1 MARQNNASY
10 EGQGQ
15 RKVKQVTALDIY
27 PIGAIYLS
35 INPENPSNI
44 FGGTWKLLAPGRTLV
59 CIDTGQQEFNQAGKT
74 GGTKTNQYTH
84 THSTK
89 DHALTVAELPSHSH
103 DFTDQ
108 VLSVNRNAITGAYD
122 TPSSNYGFQN
132 TTGSWF
138 AGWYKGTD
146 TSTQNTGNSKA
157 HNHGDVS
164 DVKQSISTLQPYF
177 TCYMWIRTS

>member
-59 CIDTGQQEFNQAGKT
+59 CIDTDQQEFNQAGKT
-74 GGTKTNQYTH
+74 GGTKTNQYP
-84 THSTK
+84 HS
-89 DHALTVAELPSHSH
+89 DPSE
-103 DFTDQ
+103 
-108 VLSVNRNAITGAYD
+108 
-122 TPSSNYGFQN
+122 GFSICFLYVQ
-132 TTGSWF
+132 
-138 AGWYKGTD
+138 
-146 TSTQNTGNSKA
+146 TST
-157 HNHGDVS
+157 
-164 DVKQSISTLQPYF
+164 IF
-177 TCYMWIRTS
+177 